1 MFMQP
6 QIRNYIE
13 QIKSDRYRGA
23 SELARHS
30 VEVLKIGVA
39 KNNAVS
45 IQQFVTEINEIADNL
60 CSARPVMA
68 PIKNAVKL
76 FQKQLSENKSNDLNV
91 LKKSATSIADDIIK
105 TSLMAVNK
113 IAEYAT
119 SVLANHDVI
128 MTQSFSSTVIGAFK
142 AGSQKYAL
150 NAIVTR
156 SGTSRIGE
164 ITAQEIQKFGVR
176 VTYIDDTAVGLY
188 INRVNKVFVGADRI
202 CSDGS
207 LVNGIGT
214 YSMALAANN
223 HQIPVYVLCESLK
236 IDPTLKSDEAIVEEK
251 NPNEMVMQGVFPAE
265 ITIKNPYFDITPA
278 ELITGLITEDGV
290 IPQSEVGAYISKIAR

>member
-1 MFMQP
+1 MSIQP
-6 QIRNYIE
+6 QIQFYIE

-30 VEVLKIGVA
+30 LEVLKIAVA
-39 KNNAVS
+39 NNNAVS
-45 IQQFVTEINEIADNL
+45 IQQFITEINEIADNL

-76 FQKQLSENKSNDLNV
+76 FQKQLSENKSNDLNL
-91 LKKSATSIADDIIK
+91 LKKSATSISDNIIK
-105 TSLMAVNK
+105 TSLIAVNE

-119 SVLANHDVI
+119 GVLANHDVI

-142 AGSQKYAL
+142 AGSKKYAL

-164 ITAQEIQKFGVR
+164 ITAQEIQKFGVG

-188 INRVNKVFVGADRI
+188 INHCR
-202 CSDGS
+202 
-207 LVNGIGT
+207 
-214 YSMALAANN
+214 
-223 HQIPVYVLCESLK
+223 
-236 IDPTLKSDEAIVEEK
+236 
-251 NPNEMVMQGVFPAE
+251 QGVC
-265 ITIKNPYFDITPA
+265 
-278 ELITGLITEDGV
+278 
-290 IPQSEVGAYISKIAR
+290 RC